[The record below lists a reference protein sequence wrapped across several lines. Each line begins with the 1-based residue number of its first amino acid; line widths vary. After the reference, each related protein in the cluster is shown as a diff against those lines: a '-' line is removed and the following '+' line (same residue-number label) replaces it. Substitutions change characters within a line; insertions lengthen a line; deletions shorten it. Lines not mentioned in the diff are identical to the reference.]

1 MGKQYSLRINVEHYR
16 ILHYYGLSIAHI
28 SKCVA
33 EYSEFYATET
43 AIKTWRKMAQVDQ
56 LTSAREAKKLGLPH
70 FNVRDFKATGNGEP
84 LPNRL

>member
-1 MGKQYSLRINVEHYR
+1 MGKQYSLRLNVENYR

-43 AIKTWRKMAQVDQ
+43 AIKT
-56 LTSAREAKKLGLPH
+56 
-70 FNVRDFKATGNGEP
+70 
-84 LPNRL
+84 